1 MKYIS
6 YCCTCLFSLFLL
18 FILVY
23 LGKKQM
29 STLEPMSVIMTA
41 DYDSTDLLLDEPTKL
56 KMKTTTYRQAQKCK
70 KTAPMSSFEQTNNNQ
85 KYTRPENGSM
95 ELPELS
101 GFY

>member
-1 MKYIS
+1 
-6 YCCTCLFSLFLL
+6 LL
-18 FILVY
+18 FVLVY

-29 STLEPMSVIMTA
+29 TSLEPMSVIMSA
-41 DYDSTDLLLDEPTKL
+41 PYDSTDLLLDEPTKL
-56 KMKTTTYRQAQKCK
+56 KMKTTTYKQSQKYK
-70 KTAPMSSFEQTNNNQ
+70 KTIEMSSFEQTNNNQ

>member
-1 MKYIS
+1 
-6 YCCTCLFSLFLL
+6 
-18 FILVY
+18 VY

-29 STLEPMSVIMTA
+29 SSMESMSVIMA
-41 DYDSTDLLLDEPTKL
+41 APYDSTDLLLDEPTKL
-56 KMKTTTYRQAQKCK
+56 QMKTTTYQNAQKYK

-85 KYTRPENGSM
+85 KYNRPENGSM